1 MELQFKAPMCKPW
14 TLEDDRTLLCSDS
27 LATLIPMV
35 KREQKWIS

>member
-1 MELQFKAPMCKPW
+1 MRAYRKGEAYYW

-27 LATLIPMV
+27 VATLIPMV